1 MGKNDAV
8 SKKYLSRNDVFA
20 DAINYH
26 FFGGQQVIRSERL
39 KEQSPEELSL
49 LFGKRGNESDGSR
62 GRGRE
67 REPVLEQRYRDVLKK
82 CVIRS
87 CGKTL
92 YMIYGIEAQSEI
104 HYAMPVRSM
113 LYDAMNYASQVS
125 EIAAEHR
132 KEGDHGTSGGEFLS
146 GFHKADRLHPVQT
159 LVIYFGSKPWDGP
172 RSLKEMLDLPEGMEK
187 TFLNDY
193 RLDLL
198 VPEEIEDFTKFHTQ
212 LGPVLEVMKVMED
225 RGKMAELM
233 EKKSEVY
240 ARLPRDAAELIRV
253 FAKIDIELRE
263 EEEEINM
270 CKAID
275 DMMAEAREIGRAEG
289 REEGRESLIKSLFRR
304 GVSFEMVSG
313 CALQE
318 GFTEDKLREIWESA
332 SRDVLPVDADAV
344 IVYNQDERKSAEGGK
359 SVECGSIF
367 LK

>member
-1 MGKNDAV
+1 
-8 SKKYLSRNDVFA
+8 
-20 DAINYH
+20 
-26 FFGGQQVIRSERL
+26 
-39 KEQSPEELSL
+39 
-49 LFGKRGNESDGSR
+49 
-62 GRGRE
+62 
-67 REPVLEQRYRDVLKK
+67 
-82 CVIRS
+82 
-87 CGKTL
+87 
-92 YMIYGIEAQSEI
+92 MIYGIEAQSEI

-132 KEGDHGTSGGEFLS
+132 KEGDHGISGGEFLS

-289 REEGRESLIKSLFRR
+289 REK
-304 GVSFEMVSG
+304 
-313 CALQE
+313 
-318 GFTEDKLREIWESA
+318 
-332 SRDVLPVDADAV
+332 
-344 IVYNQDERKSAEGGK
+344 
-359 SVECGSIF
+359 
-367 LK
+367 

>member
-132 KEGDHGTSGGEFLS
+132 KEGDHGISGGEFLS

-275 DMMAEAREIGRAEG
+275 DMMAEAREIGTR
-289 REEGRESLIKSLFRR
+289 L
-304 GVSFEMVSG
+304 
-313 CALQE
+313 
-318 GFTEDKLREIWESA
+318 
-332 SRDVLPVDADAV
+332 
-344 IVYNQDERKSAEGGK
+344 
-359 SVECGSIF
+359 
-367 LK
+367 